1 MTSRKTLNVE
11 GMSCDHC
18 KMAVSRAVGS
28 IDGVSAVEVSLESNT
43 ASFDFDEARV
53 SLDSIIAAIED
64 QGYEV
69 VA

>member
-1 MTSRKTLNVE
+1 MISRKTLNVA

-28 IDGVSAVEVSLESNT
+28 IKGVSAVEVSLENNT
-43 ASFDFDEARV
+43 ASFDFDEAEG